1 MRAWKTSKIP
11 SYASQV
17 LANQLANTLVFL
29 SILLVVATTLFPFNF
44 FFQEVF
50 EQLSISYVIE
60 NGTQA
65 SSLGDAV
72 ANILLF
78 IPLGFTLNLLLGNR
92 VSIFRATITVVI
104 ASFSLSLA
112 VEILQLFIP
121 LRNTTPLD
129 ILTNS
134 TGGLVG
140 CLSFQLGKTQV
151 FRYSSALCRSINSC
165 LSLKTLTLV
174 FISYLT
180 ITFLLSIS
188 LQGAVALWNLS
199 NWNST
204 YPLVLGN
211 EQGGGRPWQGNISEI
226 CIANKSASEE
236 EVAQL
241 LATNCSGATI
251 ADSFV
256 ASYILTGKGSY
267 PDQTGNLTDLVWQG
281 GGGVPNQQQ
290 EIGVQLGSGHWL
302 HTKNAAASLTEALRQ
317 TSQFTISTTV
327 STEATDQTGPARII
341 SLSQDSLHRNFTLG
355 QSGRHLSIRLRTPII
370 GENGDRPELVVTNV
384 FADTNSH
391 RLVLTYDGSLFKS
404 YIDSLEHSQAIE
416 LTPEAALFWSLS
428 PSFSSKIHIN
438 IINTYFYK
446 LLYYAIIFL
455 PLVILIRLVFM
466 LF

>member
-1 MRAWKTSKIP
+1 MRASQTTSKI
-11 SYASQV
+11 SSFDSQV
-17 LANQLANTLVFL
+17 LASQLAKTLVF
-29 SILLVVATTLFPFNF
+29 SSVLLVLATTLFPFNF

-50 EQLSISYVIE
+50 EQLSISYLIE

-72 ANILLF
+72 ANVLLF
-78 IPLGFTLNLLLGNR
+78 IPLGFTLNFLLGNR
-92 VSIFRATITVVI
+92 VSIFRAIITVVI

-165 LSLKTLTLV
+165 LSLKNLTPV

-188 LQGAVALWNLS
+188 LQRAVALWNLS

-211 EQGGGRPWQGNISEI
+211 EQTGERPWQGKIYEI

-251 ADSFV
+251 ADYFV
-256 ASYILTGKGSY
+256 ASYILMGKGSY
-267 PDQTGNLTDLVWQG
+267 LDQTGNLTDLVWQG
-281 GGGVPNQQQ
+281 GVPNQQQ
-290 EIGVQLGSGHWL
+290 EIGVPLGSGHWL
-302 HTKNAAASLTEALRQ
+302 HTKNVAAPLTEALRK

-327 STEATDQTGPARII
+327 STEATEQTGPARII